1 MMISSKEDRYRD
13 GDPRRVPP
21 LMAASWESATS
32 DPDPLI
38 ALGAT
43 RALIGLL
50 STWEAQLATEAV
62 ASGATWE
69 AVGSS
74 VGVSR
79 QAAWERFHSEV
90 ADFKRQVKAEA
101 RALKDRHKQEIA
113 EFRDEIKKKA
123 SAFRWPHL
131 DS

>member
-1 MMISSKEDRYRD
+1 MSEPGTSV
-13 GDPRRVPP
+13 PRSVPP
-21 LMAASWESATS
+21 LMLAAWESATTE
-32 DPDPLI
+32 PDPLA

-50 STWEAQLATEAV
+50 STWETKLATEAV

-79 QAAWERFHSEV
+79 QAAWERFHRDV
-90 ADFKRQVKAEA
+90 AELKWQVRQEA
-101 RALKDRHKQEIA
+101 RAIRDRHRQEMLDL
-113 EFRDEIKKKA
+113 RDEVRKKA
-123 SAFRWPHL
+123 REHRRPR
-131 DS
+131 